1 MSTTLSTGTT
11 PAPEA
16 ARATGLRRHGGV
28 NATFLGIE
36 LRRLLRN
43 RRTAIFTLI
52 MPPMFFLIFGT
63 AGTYRT
69 TSAGNG
75 NVTAYVMISM
85 ALYGAMLATT
95 SGGAMV
101 SVERAQGWS
110 RQLRLTPLRPSAYI
124 AIKVSIAM
132 VLGLAS
138 VVVVYLVGL
147 AEGAQADA
155 SVWIVTGLTAWI
167 GSIVFAAFGLFMGYL
182 LPAENVMQLLG
193 PALAVLSF
201 AGGLFVPL
209 GDGVFATIGK
219 VTPLYGLAEIVR
231 APLVGTGVT
240 FTSVANVVVWAAVF
254 GAGAVWRFRHDTAR
268 V

>member
-1 MSTTLSTGTT
+1 MTTTLSSETT
-11 PAPEA
+11 ATVPAPPA
-16 ARATGLRRHGGV
+16 GARRRGGM
-28 NATFLGIE
+28 NLTFLRIE

-43 RRTAIFTLI
+43 RRTVVFTLV

-63 AGTYRT
+63 AGNYRT
-69 TSAGNG
+69 ASAGHG

-110 RQLRLTPLRPSAYI
+110 RQLRLTPLRPSVYI
-124 AIKVSIAM
+124 AIKVAVAM

-147 AEGAQADA
+147 AEGAHADVG
-155 SVWIVTGLTAWI
+155 VWIVTGLTAWL

-182 LPAENVMQLLG
+182 LPAENVMQILG
-193 PALAVLSF
+193 PVLAVLSF
-201 AGGLFVPL
+201 AGGLFLPL

-219 VTPLYGLAEIVR
+219 VTPLYGLAELVR
-231 APLVGTGVT
+231 APLVGDGVT
-240 FTSVANVVVWAAVF
+240 LTSVANVVLWAAVF